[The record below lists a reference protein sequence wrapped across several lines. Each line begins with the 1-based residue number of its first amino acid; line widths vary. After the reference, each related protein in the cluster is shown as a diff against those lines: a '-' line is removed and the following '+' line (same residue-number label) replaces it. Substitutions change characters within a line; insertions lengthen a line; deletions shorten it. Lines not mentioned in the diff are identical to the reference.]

1 MSDIEHFGLVILAM
15 AIIGL
20 LAILSNRLS
29 ERTRVPAPA
38 MSWSPRRSG
47 GICAGPEGAV

>member
-38 MSWSPRRSG
+38 MFLVAAAVG
-47 GICAGPEGAV
+47 GILPRT